1 MEFLE
6 KLKTLSYRARQA
18 IALHSVFTLAETI
31 GEIFFSLYLWRL
43 TNSLILVAQYHFW
56 LWATF
61 TLGFVLIGYCF
72 KGRGISQLYRL
83 SFFLQ
88 FLFYGLL
95 IYLQEDSVAWTSYL
109 GILGGLGSAFY
120 WSANEVMMLSGSS
133 DKLRE
138 MFFGVLMSGES
149 VARIAGPALSA
160 GLIWLGVKLQGK
172 EFFGYYLLFAA
183 MALLFLSAELVI
195 KKTKDVT
202 FERFSLA
209 GVFNLYQRK
218 AWRWNLWRSFVDG
231 LMISRYFVWSVLA
244 YLILESEVWLGTMMS
259 VVGALGIVSN
269 VLIGHWFK
277 PKLRGKL
284 NSLGVVLLVVAG
296 IAYPLLLN
304 PAGLAADQI
313 LGELIGAPLFTF
325 AWLAW
330 FYAAVETDYEGEK
343 RQFEYYAGHE
353 IWQGVGRMISIGG
366 FWLLAGQLEQIN
378 LARWWFGGL
387 SLLFIIQWWLVKQV
401 RASLVKAGYKEE

>member
-1 MEFLE
+1 MEFFE
-6 KLKTLSYRARQA
+6 KLKTLSYRARLT
-18 IALHSVFTLAETI
+18 IILHTVFTLAETI
-31 GEIFFSLYLWRL
+31 GGVFFNLYLWRL
-43 TNSLILVAQYHFW
+43 TSSLQLIAQYQFW
-56 LWATF
+56 YWLALM
-61 TLGFVLIGYCF
+61 LGFILIGYGF
-72 KGRGISQLYRL
+72 KNKGMSRL
-83 SFFLQ
+83 FRIGFWFQ
-88 FLFYGLL
+88 FIFYGLIVL
-95 IYLQEDSVAWTSYL
+95 LGEKSVGWLVFL
-109 GILGGLGSAFY
+109 GLLGGLGNAFY
-120 WSANEVMMLSGSS
+120 WAGHEVMVLSGSS

-138 MFFGVLMSGES
+138 MFYGVLMSGES
-149 VARIAGPALSA
+149 IARIAGPALA
-160 GLIWLGVKLQGK
+160 GGLIWLGVKLQGK